1 MMPHNQ
7 QYLNTVLN
15 PGMSSSSSSSSSHR
29 PAGFNAAQ
37 RGQQARG
44 KAYASPTAGEPY
56 EARQKREQAA
66 QILGNLET
74 LVWYANVRNEVCDS
88 VVRFD

>member
-1 MMPHNQ
+1 MPHNQ

-15 PGMSSSSSSSSSHR
+15 PGQSSSHQST
-29 PAGFNAAQ
+29 GFNAAQ
-37 RGQQARG
+37 RSQQARG
-44 KAYASPTAGEPY
+44 KPYASPTAGEPY

-74 LVWYANVRNEVCDS
+74 LVWYANARNEVCA
-88 VVRFD
+88 